1 MDYKLPLRPR
11 DEFIVKLGMHKQGRV
26 RFVFDQA
33 IFRKSDKRL
42 VLEAEVIGVLTK
54 NGRPI
59 APDLFDEVFK
69 AKGWKF

>member
-1 MDYKLPLRPR
+1 
-11 DEFIVKLGMHKQGRV
+11 MHKQGRL

-33 IFRKSDKRL
+33 IFRKSDNRL
-42 VLEAEVIGVLTK
+42 VLQAEVIGVLTQ

-59 APDLFDEVFK
+59 APDLFDEVFA